1 MKILK
6 YSKDLL
12 EYIQTRSISSYN
24 STTTY
29 ELSTIY
35 TTIPPLKLKDKWEVL
50 ELAYMGFIK

>member
-12 EYIQTRSISSYN
+12 EYIHTSSITSYN
-24 STTTY
+24 SPTTY
-29 ELSTIY
+29 ELYTIY

>member
-24 STTTY
+24 STDTY

-50 ELAYMGFIK
+50 ELA